1 MTGTLQG
8 HEDIE
13 VLRRELKDL
22 GLANDVD
29 IMAVQQESTLL
40 AQKLASENADNG
52 FKRPTNVVEF
62 GEIMQTTK
70 AETYTSESCLRELS
84 CLPLGGYSVMSTF
97 PAVNVSTPVTK
108 PVVMAMASMDAAT
121 FFRDVAP
128 GADSPM
134 SGLIA
139 GCYLSYTDGCFMSR
153 IWTKTSSCQ
162 ICYQKC
168 IVEVTTLE

>member
-1 MTGTLQG
+1 M
-8 HEDIE
+8 
-13 VLRRELKDL
+13 VLGRELADL
-22 GLANDVD
+22 GLMNDLGSMD
-29 IMAVQQESTLL
+29 MQQESTVL

-70 AETYTSESCLRELS
+70 SETYTSESCLRELS

-97 PAVNVSTPVTK
+97 PAVNVSAPVAK
-108 PVVMAMASMDAAT
+108 PVVVAMASMDAAT

-134 SGLIA
+134 SGL
-139 GCYLSYTDGCFMSR
+139 LSLIHGFLFLVTNLDHNF
-153 IWTKTSSCQ
+153 
-162 ICYQKC
+162 
-168 IVEVTTLE
+168 IVPNMLTISNR